1 MSNLTRTADYL
12 TEVLEHDGFV
22 IMSERGGQGLPLV
35 AFRFKNASEGG
46 KDRHYDE
53 FALAHHLRS
62 RGWVVPA
69 YTMAPHTEGLKM
81 LRVVVREDFS
91 KSRCDLL
98 IHDIKLCVGLLENAD
113 EDTIKRQE
121 AFIRDH
127 VASHGK
133 SKQNARHHASKH
145 YKVSLTL
152 VFMLSLSLD
161 ILELTESSRARITRC
176 RASMARHMPFA
187 KKCTLGK

>member
-12 TEVLEHDGFV
+12 TEVLEQDGFV

-35 AFRFKNASEGG
+35 AFRFKGAAEGG

-91 KSRCDLL
+91 KSRCDML
-98 IHDIKLCVGLLENAD
+98 IHDIKLCVGMLENAD
-113 EDTIKRQE
+113 EETIKRQE

-145 YKVSLTL
+145 YKVS
-152 VFMLSLSLD
+152 FERLSCLCNLFLWILYLGAD
-161 ILELTESSRARITRC
+161 IISRARTTRC

-187 KKCTLGK
+187 KSV